1 MRAVVL
7 SSGDEPPR
15 VTDVRLDPPKA
26 GEVRVRVGA
35 AGVCHSDLHVRKLEW
50 DVPLPLVMGHEGS
63 GVVMELGPGVTS
75 LSEGDHVILSW
86 EPACG
91 RCRACLAG
99 RPSQCEVCAGVV
111 WPKGV
116 LYDGT
121 TRFRIGDRRAHHYI
135 GVSSFSEETV
145 VPETGAIR
153 VGTNVPLDAAALMG
167 CCVPTGVG
175 AVLWTARMP
184 PGSTAV
190 VIGCG
195 AVGLCAVQGAVLGA
209 ASRIVA
215 VDLLPHKLD
224 AAKTFG
230 ATDVVDASA
239 VNAVEAVREITGG
252 GADFVFDC
260 IGLVSTAEQ
269 SIAMLSLGGTAVIV
283 GLAPTGAMARFEPRA
298 LAEAEQRIVG
308 SNYGSVRPAL
318 DFPFLVDL
326 YRSGRL
332 KVDELITT
340 RRPLEEVE
348 QAFDDMIAGRVIRT
362 VLDPSLW
369 PDRA

>member
-1 MRAVVL
+1 VRAVVL
-7 SSGDEPPR
+7 SSAESPPR
-15 VTDVRLDPPKA
+15 VEDVRVDPPKA
-26 GEVRVRVGA
+26 GEVRVRVAA

-63 GVVMELGPGVTS
+63 GIVTEVGERVTS
-75 LSEGDHVILSW
+75 LSEGDHVILCW

-91 RCRACLAG
+91 KCRRCLAG
-99 RPSQCEVCAGVV
+99 RPSQCEFLAATV

-116 LYDGT
+116 LYDGA
-121 TRFRIGDRRAHHYI
+121 TRFHLDDGDAHHYI

-153 VGTNVPLDAAALMG
+153 VASDIPMDAAALMG

-184 PGSTAV
+184 PGSRVA

-209 ASRIVA
+209 ASQIVA

-224 AAKTFG
+224 TAKAFG
-230 ATDVVDASA
+230 ATDTIDASSED
-239 VNAVEAVREITGG
+239 AVEAVRGITNG

-269 SIAMLSLGGTAVIV
+269 ALAMLGIGGTAVIV

-298 LAEAEQRIVG
+298 LAEAEQRIIG

-318 DFPFLVDL
+318 DFPFLAEL
-326 YRSGRL
+326 YASGRL
-332 KVDELITT
+332 KVDELITK

-348 QAFDDMIAGRVIRT
+348 DAFDDMIAGRVIRT
-362 VLDPSLW
+362 ILDPSL
-369 PDRA
+369 

>member
-1 MRAVVL
+1 M
-7 SSGDEPPR
+7 
-15 VTDVRLDPPKA
+15 DVRLDPPKA
-26 GEVRVRVGA
+26 GEVRVQVGA
-35 AGVCHSDLHVRKLEW
+35 AGVCHSDLHVRNLEW
-50 DVPLPLVMGHEGS
+50 DVPLPLVMGHEGA
-63 GVVMELGPGVTS
+63 GVVTEVGAGVTS
-75 LSEGDHVILSW
+75 VSEGDHVILCW

-99 RPSQCEVCAGVV
+99 RPSQCEVCAEIV
-111 WPKGV
+111 WPRGV

-121 TRFRIGDRRAHHYI
+121 TRFRLGEEQTHHYI

-153 VGTNVPLDAAALMG
+153 VGDDVPLDAAALMG

-184 PGSTAV
+184 PGSSAV

-195 AVGLCAVQGAVLGA
+195 AVGLCAVQGALLGA
-209 ASRIVA
+209 ASKIVA
-215 VDLLPHKLD
+215 VDLLSQKLD
-224 AAKTFG
+224 AATSFG

-239 VNAVEAVREITGG
+239 LDAVEAVRDITGG

-260 IGLVSTAEQ
+260 VGLVSTGEQ
-269 SIAMLSLGGTAVIV
+269 AIAMLALGGTAVIV

-318 DFPFLVDL
+318 DLPFLADL
-326 YRSGRL
+326 YRTGRV
-332 KVDELITT
+332 KVDELITA
-340 RRPLEEVE
+340 RRPLDEVE
-348 QAFDDMIAGRVIRT
+348 QAFDDMIAGKVIRT
-362 VLDPSLW
+362 VLDPSM
-369 PDRA
+369 

>member
-1 MRAVVL
+1 VRAVVL
-7 SSGDEPPR
+7 SSAESPPR
-15 VTDVRLDPPKA
+15 VEDVRVDPPKA
-26 GEVRVRVGA
+26 GEVRVRVAA

-63 GVVMELGPGVTS
+63 GIVTEVGERVTS
-75 LSEGDHVILSW
+75 LSEGDHVILCW

-91 RCRACLAG
+91 KCRHCLAG
-99 RPSQCEVCAGVV
+99 RPSQCEFLAATV
-111 WPKGV
+111 WPRGV
-116 LYDGT
+116 LYDGA
-121 TRFRIGDRRAHHYI
+121 TRFHLDDGDAYHYI

-153 VGTNVPLDAAALMG
+153 VGSDVPLDAAALMG

-184 PGSTAV
+184 PGSRVA

-209 ASRIVA
+209 ASQIVA

-224 AAKTFG
+224 TAKAFG
-230 ATDVVDASA
+230 ATDTIDASSED
-239 VNAVEAVREITGG
+239 AVEAVRDITNG

-269 SIAMLSLGGTAVIV
+269 ALAMLGIGGTAVIV

-298 LAEAEQRIVG
+298 LAEAEQRIIG

-318 DFPFLVDL
+318 DFPFLAEL
-326 YRSGRL
+326 YASGRL
-332 KVDELITT
+332 KVDELITK

-348 QAFDDMIAGRVIRT
+348 DAFDDMIAGRVIRT
-362 VLDPSLW
+362 ILDPSL
-369 PDRA
+369 